1 MTDRVDGPEPTPPPA
16 EPTPPPAEPTA
27 TAAPAGPPAPVPA
40 TPVVAW
46 EPPVPGYTPQ
56 PGATGVG
63 AYADG
68 PPPFTIGALL
78 SDCFA
83 RYGADPLRFVALAAV
98 ASVLSF
104 AGTFMSLPFGSGSFG
119 RGGDASGLIGLLG
132 FVAGIVT
139 TSAMFAL
146 AEGGPEMSFGRVM
159 RRGIERSGWLFLTSI
174 LLGLGFFAV
183 FLLAAIP
190 LVLLAF
196 VSPMVSV
203 IALIP
208 LVLVFIWLGL
218 RVSLAL
224 PANVADNLNSI
235 DALKIS
241 WQVTRGPGV
250 WLRILGA
257 GLLLGLLALPAVIG
271 AIFLML
277 VAMFGGQPLLLLALS
292 LLFAFLAP
300 LTALVTYCAY
310 RRLVPPF
317 QPSWT
322 GLLPVAPVAPAPAA
336 PDAPTVPML
345 DAPAEPVPAEPVPA
359 EPVPAESVPAESVP
373 AEPVR
378 PRFRVLPFDASA
390 KAILAFVI
398 ALDLAG
404 LAAVPYVVGE
414 IAAGRVEFPTFP
426 GSPGSP
432 FPGSG
437 FDGRVEP
444 GTVAFGTAASLADC
458 TVRNRNLF
466 FPSTQPVAWVAS
478 LERAVAPGDEVQL
491 VMQQDTI
498 TRLEE
503 TQAPGSYD
511 CLGIEAPE
519 RFDPGVWTLEVR
531 VNGIVAA
538 TGILFVQ

>member
-1 MTDRVDGPEPTPPPA
+1 MTDRVDGPEPTPPSPGSGATPEPA
-16 EPTPPPAEPTA
+16 ATPEPV
-27 TAAPAGPPAPVPA
+27 APVV
-40 TPVVAW
+40 TW
-46 EPPVPGYTPQ
+46 EPPAPGYTPQ

-78 SDCFA
+78 SDSFA
-83 RYGADPLRFVALAAV
+83 RYGADPIRFVALAAV

-104 AGTFMSLPFGSGSFG
+104 AGTFASLPLGSSSFG
-119 RGGDASGLIGLLG
+119 RGADASGLIGLLG

-146 AEGGPEMSFGRVM
+146 AEGGPEMPFGRVM

-174 LLGLGFFAV
+174 LLGLGFFVAILV
-183 FLLAAIP
+183 VAIP
-190 LVLLAF
+190 LVLLGF

-203 IALIP
+203 LALIP
-208 LVLVFIWLGL
+208 LILAFIWLGL
-218 RVSLAL
+218 RLSLAL

-235 DALKIS
+235 DAIKVS
-241 WQVTRGPGV
+241 WQVTRGAGV
-250 WLRILGA
+250 WLRIVGA

-292 LLFAFLAP
+292 LLFAFLSP
-300 LTALVTYCAY
+300 LTVLVTYCAY

-322 GLLPVAPVAPAPAA
+322 GVAPVPTVPPAAGVEAAQGAVAA
-336 PDAPTVPML
+336 PDASADPAPVAS
-345 DAPAEPVPAEPVPA
+345 APAESAPVEPAAAEPA
-359 EPVPAESVPAESVP
+359 AIEPTAI
-373 AEPVR
+373 EPTR
-378 PRFRVLPFDASA
+378 PRFRVPPFDASA

-404 LAAVPYVVGE
+404 LAAIPYVVGE
-414 IAAGRVEFPTFP
+414 IAAGRIEFPTFP

-437 FDGRVEP
+437 FDGRVER

-466 FPSTQPVAWVAS
+466 FTSDQPIAWVAS
-478 LERAVAPGDEVQL
+478 LDQAVGPGDEVQL
-491 VMQQDTI
+491 VMQQDAI
-498 TRLEE
+498 IRREE
-503 TQAPGSYD
+503 TQQPGSYD

-519 RFDPGVWTLEVR
+519 LFDPGVWTVEVR